1 MHEYACSHHITSHPP
16 PPQLPNDP
24 NLLDTLTVHKVDVT
38 VMPQAGADS
47 AGGVGAV
54 AQSLIFPAVLFAGL
68 FFLSRRGGD
77 GGGEWSENWVFSCFV
92 GKFAFYI

>member
-1 MHEYACSHHITSHPP
+1 MPAHITSHHITPP
-16 PPQLPNDP
+16 PPPPPNP
-24 NLLDTLTVHKVDVT
+24 PHPLTPFPAHKGAGL

-92 GKFAFYI
+92 GGYVFYI